1 MSYFSHSFRKSFVGT
16 KPTQALVLPP
26 AVGAQ
31 KAVNN
36 GLLITSG
43 LGTEVLGDAAA
54 PNGLGVGTYGFFDP
68 KTYKSVVVADAQVQ
82 DGRPL
87 ILAASALMQNDKIGP
102 FHGGYKESN
111 KSKKINPRY
120 ISKWSKMTAAAP
132 EQAVSHIGNTNM
144 NLNGAATFTITNAG
158 AGYTS
163 GTYTDIV
170 LSGGSGTSV
179 LADITVAGGVITVCT
194 LGSACGQGYVVGDTL
209 TPVDLGT
216 AVPTT
221 AAIITVATLK
231 YDENARCTAVDFICG
246 ETYNLRVDLWGSPVL
261 RFLNHDLYKTFAAY
275 TGCCPTGTVVPGN
288 VDSTLVMINWAN
300 QIVDDVWA
308 QYFIKP
314 IVYSEAGVPLFHTAA
329 DAIAAGYPGTQL
341 WSSYVSTGHTAG
353 AMAGIRIAGAYVD
366 TTFGNCSFQTSDF
379 FQKEIVQMNLSL
391 TDLTGDPCE
400 FSALCTFEE
409 SAGFVGQ
416 GFGETVLRDVILD
429 ESYLQNHFANNDT
442 RIREITQGDDFFSA
456 VPRNAFYTRYV
467 LQHSVPRFNNPSGV
481 FDNDQYTLNIYTT
494 AATATALETLVQT
507 WVDAALG
514 TDVVE
519 LETYGHTAITLEA
532 I

>member
-16 KPTQALVLPP
+16 KPTQ
-26 AVGAQ
+26 GGSGTQ

-36 GLLITSG
+36 GLLIASG
-43 LGTEVLGDAAA
+43 LGTEVLGDSAA

-68 KTYKSVVVADAQVQ
+68 KTYKSVVAADAQVTN
-82 DGRPL
+82 GRPL

-111 KSKKINPRY
+111 KSKMINPRY
-120 ISKWSKMTAAAP
+120 ITKWSKMTGAAA
-132 EQAVSHIGNTNM
+132 EQAVSHIGNTNL
-144 NLNGAATFTITNAG
+144 NLNGVATVTITTAG
-158 AGYTS
+158 AGYTN
-163 GTYTDIV
+163 GTYTNV
-170 LSGGSGTSV
+170 TFTGGSGTGFT
-179 LADITVAGGVITVCT
+179 ADVTVAGGNVTGVT
-194 LGSACGQGYVVGDTL
+194 QVTGGQGYVVGDVL
-209 TPVDLGT
+209 ALGPEVLGT
-216 AVPTT
+216 PST
-221 AAIITVATLK
+221 AAVLTVATLQ
-231 YDENARCTAVDFICG
+231 YSSAARCTAVDFICG

-300 QIVDDVWA
+300 QIVTDVWA

-314 IVYSEAGVPLFHTAA
+314 IVYSEAGEPLFHTAA
-329 DAIAAGYPGTQL
+329 DATAAGYPATQL
-341 WSSYVSTGHTAG
+341 WSSYVSTGHSTG

-366 TTFGNCSFQTSDF
+366 TTFGNCSFQTTDF
-379 FQKEIVQMNLSL
+379 HQKEIVQMNLSL

-400 FSALCTFEE
+400 FSALCTKEE

-416 GFGETVLRDVILD
+416 GYGETVLRDVILD
-429 ESYLQNHFANNDT
+429 ESYLQNHFANNDS
-442 RIREITQGDDFFSA
+442 RIREITQGDDYFAA

-467 LQHSVPRFNNPSGV
+467 LQHSVPRFNNPTGV

-507 WVDAALG
+507 WVNAALG
-514 TDVVE
+514 TGVVA
-519 LETYGHTAITLEA
+519 LETYGHTAITLQA

>member
-16 KPTQALVLPP
+16 KPTQAGN
-26 AVGAQ
+26 ANQ

-36 GLLITSG
+36 GLLITNG
-43 LGTEVLGDAAA
+43 LGTEVLGDSNA

-68 KTYKSVVVADAQVQ
+68 KTYKSVVVADAQVT

-87 ILAASALMQNDKIGP
+87 ILAASALMKNDKIGP

-111 KSKKINPRY
+111 KSKMINPRY
-120 ISKWSKMTAAAP
+120 ITKWSKMTAAAP
-132 EQAVSHIGNTNM
+132 EQAVSHVGNTNL
-144 NLNGAATFTITNAG
+144 NLNGAATFTITTAG
-158 AGYTS
+158 AGYTN
-163 GTYTDIV
+163 GTYTGV
-170 LSGGSGTSV
+170 SFTGGSGTGATAEV
-179 LADITVAGGVITVCT
+179 TIAGGVVTAVTVET
-194 LGSACGQGYVVGDTL
+194 GGQGYVVGDVL
-209 TPVDLGT
+209 ALVIDAGTPSTD
-216 AVPTT
+216 AV
-221 AAIITVATLK
+221 ITVATLQ
-231 YDENARCTAVDFICG
+231 YDSAARCTAVDFICG

-300 QIVDDVWA
+300 QIVEDVWA

-314 IVYSEAGVPLFHTAA
+314 IVYSEAGEPLFHTAA
-329 DAIAAGYPGTQL
+329 DAVAAGYPATQL
-341 WSSYVSTGHTAG
+341 WSAYVSPGHATG
-353 AMAGIRIAGAYVD
+353 AMAGLRIEGAYVD
-366 TTFGNCSFQTSDF
+366 TTFGNCSFQVSDF

-400 FSALCTFEE
+400 FSALCVNEE

-429 ESYLQNHFANNDT
+429 ESYLQNHFANNDQ
-442 RIREITQGDDFFSA
+442 RIREITQGTDFFDA
-456 VPRNAFYTRYV
+456 IKRDQFYTRYV

-481 FDNDQYTLNIYTT
+481 FDNDQYTLNIYTSV
-494 AATATALETLVQT
+494 ATATALETLVQT

-519 LETYGHTAITLEA
+519 LETYGHTPIVLEA